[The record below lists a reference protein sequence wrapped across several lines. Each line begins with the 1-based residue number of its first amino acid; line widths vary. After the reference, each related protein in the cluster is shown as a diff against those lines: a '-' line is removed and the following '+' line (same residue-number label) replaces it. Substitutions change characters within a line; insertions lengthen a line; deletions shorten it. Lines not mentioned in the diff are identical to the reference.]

1 MIVLVFYVYFSS
13 DRRCLY
19 VKRKRKKSGRD
30 SSLDKIT
37 VIEIVGV
44 RDREVREI
52 EREKLR
58 GWKNESALS
67 R

>member
-1 MIVLVFYVYFSS
+1 M
-13 DRRCLY
+13 
-19 VKRKRKKSGRD
+19 KRKRKKSGRD